1 MLNSNLLFILLYV
14 GCLIGIDFTTKKNAP
29 FSIHSLIFRIYL
41 LSLDLLLVNLIT
53 ITNNFSSISRTP
65 MMLSFSILF
74 YYIIRDILR
83 NNQNYQYIIH
93 LYHPNIILTKFNG
106 YYTGIRYN
114 LIELIIKYLIISS
127 FLYQHIFY
135 AYLFLSIIMSVDL
148 LFYYLNISD
157 SSHEIFQKT
166 IGFLFNIKNKELTI

>member
-1 MLNSNLLFILLYV
+1 MLNSNLLFIILYLS
-14 GCLIGIDFTTKKNAP
+14 CLIGVEVITKTKSP
-29 FSIHSLIFRIYL
+29 IVLDSIIYRIYV
-41 LSLDLLLVNLIT
+41 LSLDLLIINMITFQNSFSLI
-53 ITNNFSSISRTP
+53 NRAP
-65 MMLSFSILF
+65 MMLCFSILF

-114 LIELIIKYLIISS
+114 LIEIIIKYLIIST
-127 FLYQHIFY
+127 FLFQHVFY
-135 AYLFLSIIMSVDL
+135 ACLFLSIIMSVDL

-157 SSHEIFQKT
+157 STHQIFQSAV
-166 IGFLFNIKNKELTI
+166 GLLFNIKNKE

>member
-1 MLNSNLLFILLYV
+1 MLNSNFLFIIIYISS
-14 GCLIGIDFTTKKNAP
+14 LIGIDYIAKKNTP
-29 FSIHSLIFRIYL
+29 IVLDSIIYRIYV
-41 LSLDLLLVNLIT
+41 LSLDLLIVNIITFQNSFSLI
-53 ITNNFSSISRTP
+53 NRAP

-93 LYHPNIILTKFNG
+93 LYHPNVIVTKFNG

-114 LIELIIKYLIISS
+114 LIEMIIKYLIIST
-127 FLYQHIFY
+127 FLHQHVFY

-157 SSHEIFQKT
+157 STHQIFQST
-166 IGFLFNIKNKELTI
+166 IGFLFNIKNKE

>member
-1 MLNSNLLFILLYV
+1 MLNSNLLFIILYFS
-14 GCLIGIDFTTKKNAP
+14 CLIGVEVITKTKAP
-29 FSIHSLIFRIYL
+29 FSVHSMIFRIYL
-41 LSLDLLLVNLIT
+41 LSLDVLLLNLIT
-53 ITNNFSSISRTP
+53 TSNNFSTITRSP

-114 LIELIIKYLIISS
+114 LIELIIKYLIIST
-127 FLYQHIFY
+127 FLYQHALY
-135 AYLFLSIIMSVDL
+135 AYIFLNVIMSVDL
-148 LFYYLNISD
+148 LFFYLNISD
-157 SSHEIFQKT
+157 SSHEIFQRT
-166 IGFLFNIKNKELTI
+166 IGLLFNIKNKE

>member
-1 MLNSNLLFILLYV
+1 
-14 GCLIGIDFTTKKNAP
+14 
-29 FSIHSLIFRIYL
+29 
-41 LSLDLLLVNLIT
+41 
-53 ITNNFSSISRTP
+53 

-93 LYHPNIILTKFNG
+93 LYHPNVILTKLNG

-114 LIELIIKYLIISS
+114 LIELLIKYLIIST
-127 FLYQHIFY
+127 FLYQHVFY
-135 AYLFLSIIMSVDL
+135 AYIFLNIIMAVDL

-157 SSHEIFQKT
+157 SSHEIFQRT
-166 IGFLFNIKNKELTI
+166 IGLLFNIKNKE

>member
-1 MLNSNLLFILLYV
+1 MLNSNFLFIIIYISS
-14 GCLIGIDFTTKKNAP
+14 LIGIDYIAKKNTP
-29 FSIHSLIFRIYL
+29 IVFDSIIYRIYV
-41 LSLDLLLVNLIT
+41 LSLDLLIVNIIT
-53 ITNNFSSISRTP
+53 FQNNFSLINRAP
-65 MMLSFSILF
+65 MMISFSTLF

-93 LYHPNIILTKFNG
+93 LYHPNVIVTKFNG

-114 LIELIIKYLIISS
+114 LIELIIKYLIIST
-127 FLYQHIFY
+127 FLYQHVFY

-157 SSHEIFQKT
+157 STHQIFQST
-166 IGFLFNIKNKELTI
+166 IGFLFNIKNKE